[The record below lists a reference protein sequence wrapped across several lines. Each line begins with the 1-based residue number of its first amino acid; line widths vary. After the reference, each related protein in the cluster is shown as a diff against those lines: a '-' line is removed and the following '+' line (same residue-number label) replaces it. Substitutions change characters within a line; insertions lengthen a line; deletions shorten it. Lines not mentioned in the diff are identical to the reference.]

1 MEFRQFRYILTTA
14 REGTISKAAQ
24 KLYISQ
30 PSLSQ
35 LIAGVEKKIGAPLF
49 DRSVT
54 PLRPTAVGSLYL
66 ETARRIL
73 DLDEEFQQRTDDMLK
88 RSAGRV
94 TVGSSPFRSTYL
106 LSRFLP
112 GFQRDYPQI
121 QVRLRE
127 STTRQLEALAQDGSV
142 DIVLSLAP
150 IDLKQFTAEELFQEE
165 LLLALPPDHPLSVHY
180 DLPDRLTSSLPVL
193 PLAALRDTPFIRLHP
208 EQKIHDHMMMLCA
221 KAGFTP
227 QIKLETRS
235 LEAAQSLAGAGLGA
249 TLLPDT
255 IIAGFRPAQT
265 PRYAAIDS
273 HPHRR
278 VLIAWRHSRYL
289 SQAAR
294 AFIRSLRTFCS
305 RPGPDGTQPDTRAPK
320 ESETYSTPFGIG

>member
-1 MEFRQFRYILTTA
+1 
-14 REGTISKAAQ
+14 
-24 KLYISQ
+24 
-30 PSLSQ
+30 
-35 LIAGVEKKIGAPLF
+35 
-49 DRSVT
+49 
-54 PLRPTAVGSLYL
+54 
-66 ETARRIL
+66 
-73 DLDEEFQQRTDDMLK
+73 MLK

-127 STTRQLEALAQDGSV
+127 STTRQLEALAQNGSV

-180 DLPDRLTSSLPVL
+180 GLPDRLTSSLPVL

-305 RPGPDGTQPDTRAPK
+305 RPGPDGTQPDTQAPK
-320 ESETYSTPFGIG
+320 ERETYSTPFGIG

>member
-127 STTRQLEALAQDGSV
+127 STTRQLEALAQNGSV

-180 DLPDRLTSSLPVL
+180 GLPDRLTSSLPVL

-305 RPGPDGTQPDTRAPK
+305 RPGPDGTQPDTQAPK
-320 ESETYSTPFGIG
+320 ERETYSTPFGIG